1 MTTTTSSPKRFRH
14 YLGDILRKNRANMLY
29 LFAIGFVLL
38 PLRYLTAAFRDM
50 EAGSIS
56 LYLPGNTGLYTVGSL
71 VLTSFLWML
80 ATLIFG
86 FIGTS
91 YMQNRRAVDLYHSL
105 PLTRAELLMGNF
117 LGSFLTVVLPMTVNY
132 LLTMAASA
140 VRCHIA
146 PIRNAFSLSNS
157 ILEILGWLI
166 TVFSVQAVIFLV
178 STQVGSVF
186 DTVIYSGVFLAAPP
200 VLYLA
205 HTICSGMYLIGC
217 SAEPSFPLTA
227 CLSPALVMPM
237 GKEIL
242 ESGNPQPGLGEPYLL
257 AIVIW
262 LILGALLLFLACH
275 AYKRRP
281 SERAETTGI
290 GGVVGT
296 IFRILVI
303 FLGSLFFGEV
313 LAMSFSNTSEAP
325 LGILLVSVLICGVLL
340 ALLVEAVMS
349 RGFKGM
355 KKSNLAVSGGVI
367 LLTGLYLII
376 MWMGGLGYENYVPK
390 PEEVKSVTIDYGGR
404 YNYVRNYELVYYKAA
419 NGYYNKDVSPTLT
432 GEEAVTLLTE
442 LHESAI
448 QDAKAAR
455 AQRLD
460 ESPADYEG
468 QKRILLNISYT
479 LKNGKTVDRAYS
491 LALGDRNAEI
501 ICRLDDNEEFRRAVS
516 PLERGLGEA
525 GRIAEAKIGS
535 VGSARVE
542 SIVKAEDLKALY
554 EAVRQDAALEKA
566 EEYYDPGRNTVCYIY
581 FVTSTPRKEI
591 GGLEGAA
598 MTDSFAIPISDRY
611 ENTLAFLREKGIEVP
626 FQPEWTIGIYDD
638 YFHNFS
644 RESGLT
650 YIINWYGS
658 ADSVDMENWSW
669 VLSKEDVEK
678 LLPYAKTSYQ
688 PGCGLLYLC
697 PSKDGVAQMGIPYY
711 LPEDA
716 FEKAGVQNPSWSWQE
731 EKYDPETP
739 AVSYEN
745 GDQAVSTEVNGI
757 TVLG

>member
-1 MTTTTSSPKRFRH
+1 MTTTTSSPKRFGH

-29 LFAIGFVLL
+29 LFAIGFVIL
-38 PLRYLTAAFRDM
+38 PLRYLTYTYRDM
-50 EAGSIS
+50 EAGMNG
-56 LYLPGNTGLYTVGSL
+56 LYLPGNTGLYTIGSL
-71 VLTSFLWML
+71 VLTSLLWML

-105 PLTRAELLMGNF
+105 PLTRAELLMGSF
-117 LGSFLTVVLPMTVNY
+117 LGSFLTVSLPMTVNY
-132 LLTMAASA
+132 LLTMAAAA
-140 VRCHIA
+140 VRSHIA
-146 PIRNAFSLSNS
+146 PIRNAFSCSNS
-157 ILEILGWLI
+157 ILEVLGWLI
-166 TVFSVQAVIFLV
+166 TVFAVQAVIFLV

-205 HTICSGMYLIGC
+205 HIICSGMYLLGC
-217 SAEPSFPLTA
+217 SANPSFRLMA

-242 ESGNPQPGLGEPYLL
+242 ESGNPQPGLGKPYLL

-296 IFRILVI
+296 LFRILVI
-303 FLGSLFFGEV
+303 FLGSLLFGE
-313 LAMSFSNTSEAP
+313 LLSMSFANPNEMS

-340 ALLVEAVMS
+340 ALLVEAVLS

-367 LLTGLYLII
+367 LLTGIYLII
-376 MWMGGLGYENYVPK
+376 MWMGGLGYENRVPK
-390 PEEVKSVTIDYGGR
+390 TEEVKSVSINYAGR
-404 YNYVRNYELVYYKAA
+404 YDYVRNYEVLYHETA
-419 NGYYNKDVSPTLT
+419 NGYYHRDVSPTLT
-432 GEEAVTLLTE
+432 GEEAIDILTE
-442 LHESAI
+442 LHECAI
-448 QDAKAAR
+448 QDAKATRSKMRGNDVAH
-455 AQRLD
+455 
-460 ESPADYEG
+460 PEG
-468 QKRILLNISYT
+468 HRFAYLTMKYT
-479 LKNGKTVDRAYS
+479 LKNGRTLTRAYNVPLS
-491 LALGDRNAEI
+491 GESADL
-501 ICRLDDNEEFRRAVS
+501 ICRLDDNEEFRRTVS
-516 PLERGLGEA
+516 PLERGFGEA
-525 GRIAEAKIGS
+525 GRITEARIGS
-535 VGSARVE
+535 VGSAHVE
-542 SIVKAEDLKALY
+542 SIVKAEDLKELY
-554 EAVRQDAALEKA
+554 EAVRKDAALETA
-566 EEYYDPGRNTVCYIY
+566 AEYYSPERNTVCYIY
-581 FVTSTPRKEI
+581 FVTSLPQKKDV
-591 GGLEGAA
+591 GLEGAA
-598 MTDSFAIPISDRY
+598 MTDSFTIPISDRY
-611 ENTLAFLREKGIEVP
+611 ENTIAFLKEKGIEVP

-650 YIINWYGS
+650 YIINWSGS
-658 ADSVDMENWSW
+658 VDSVDVDNWSW

-697 PSKDGVAQMGIPYY
+697 PSKDGVAEMGIPYY
-711 LPEDA
+711 LPADA
-716 FEKAGVQNPSWSWQE
+716 FEKAGVRNPSWSWQE
-731 EKYDPETP
+731 EKYDPDMP

-745 GDQAVSTEVNGI
+745 GDQAASVENYGI